1 MMHRTS
7 LRFLLPRLAA
17 WLMVPVL
24 AVVGWQVGNVLAR
37 TLGNDYVSDTTVLA
51 VNPHLEDSDEN
62 RRLGALGHTRDDAVL
77 LGDLANS
84 DAFRE
89 RLAKASGTKADSF
102 KVSGTAVRRTRVI
115 TVRVTS
121 RSTEV
126 TTTVSDKV
134 FSTLQTFVKE
144 NKGSLYKDTSLQ
156 YLSTEPVAVRTVGAG
171 TAWGPSGVLLGLLA
185 GLTIVAVV
193 TPRRPTT
200 ARRGET

>member
-1 MMHRTS
+1 MMRRTS

-17 WLMVPVL
+17 WLLVPVL
-24 AVVGWQVGNVLAR
+24 TVVGWQVGEALAR

-89 RLAKASGTKADSF
+89 RLAKASGTEADAF

-121 RSTEV
+121 RHNEV
-126 TTTVSDKV
+126 TTAVSDKV
-134 FSTLQTFVKE
+134 FPTLQKFVQE
-144 NKGSLYKDTSLQ
+144 NKGSLYKDTGLQ

-171 TAWGPSGVLLGLLA
+171 TAWGPSGVVLGLLA
-185 GLTIVAVV
+185 GLTVVAVV
-193 TPRRPTT
+193 TPRRPTM
-200 ARRGET
+200 ARRGER